1 MDAMVKHVTGD
12 GSVTFISKKYDEAYH
27 SLTGAREEAFKKYA
41 EPCRIKELAKK
52 GKISILDFCFGLGY
66 NTAAAI
72 DVALKENPDCKITI
86 IALEIDEE
94 ILSQIDKLTPQID
107 HYDIIQKLSKQDGK
121 VKEIKEAKGINEKN
135 KTNIHIKLLLGDA
148 RETIDLISEKFDAV
162 FFDPFSPKKCPELWT
177 EEIFAKVNKLMN
189 KDAILATYS
198 CAGEVRRNMKNAGFK
213 VIDGP
218 VVRRWSPGT
227 LGIKV

>member
-1 MDAMVKHVTGD
+1 MDAMVKHVTED

-41 EPCRIKELAKK
+41 EPCKIKELAKK
-52 GKISILDFCFGLGY
+52 DHIKILDVCFGLGY
-66 NTAAAI
+66 NSAAALE
-72 DVALKENPDCKITI
+72 VALKENPNCKITI
-86 IALEIDEE
+86 IALENDEE
-94 ILSQIDKLTPQID
+94 ILRQIDKITPQID
-107 HYDIIQKLSKQDGK
+107 HYDIIKSLAKQEG
-121 VKEIKEAKGINEKN
+121 EIKELKENN
-135 KTNIHIKLLLGDA
+135 KTNVHIKLLLGDA
-148 RETIDLISEKFDAV
+148 RVTVDLIKEEFDAV

-177 EEIFAKVNKLMN
+177 KEFFEKVNKLMK

-198 CAGEVRRNMKNAGFK
+198 CAGEVRRNMADAGFK
-213 VIDGP
+213 VVDGP